1 MVTTD
6 LKKPL
11 HMFLR
16 YIYFIKLKQME
27 TDLQYLSKTEI
38 QRLIRPTF
46 SFHRIL
52 LGVFLQGGF
61 VITNYQ
67 VHNKNAI

>member
-27 TDLQYLSKTEI
+27 TDLQYLSKT
-38 QRLIRPTF
+38 
-46 SFHRIL
+46 
-52 LGVFLQGGF
+52 
-61 VITNYQ
+61 
-67 VHNKNAI
+67 